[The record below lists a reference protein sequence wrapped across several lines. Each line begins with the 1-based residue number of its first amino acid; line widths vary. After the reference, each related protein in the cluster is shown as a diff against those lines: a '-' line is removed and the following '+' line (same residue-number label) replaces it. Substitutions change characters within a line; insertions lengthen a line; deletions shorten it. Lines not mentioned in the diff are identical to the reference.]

1 MDIYSPLT
9 EGEYKELFPIADA
22 IIQSNG
28 FPYGSSNGEINQ
40 RRIIWHYYKRINPQ
54 GGNEP
59 CACGS
64 TQKYWQEAMNAIR
77 SYILLVDKR
86 QEELSTENTNITE

>member
-9 EGEYKELFPIADA
+9 EGEYNELFPIADG

-28 FPYGSSNGEINQ
+28 FPYGSSNGEVNQ
-40 RRIIWHYYKRINPQ
+40 RRIIWHYYKRIVPTA
-54 GGNEP
+54 GNEP

-64 TQKYWQEAMNAIR
+64 TQKYWQEAMDAIR

-86 QEELSTENTNITE
+86 EEEISTENANITE